1 MTDPT
6 PLSSLSS
13 ALADVV
19 ARTAPSVVAVRSHR
33 ARATGFVWK
42 PGLIVTADEALA
54 DEGEVEIGLPDG
66 STTAATIAG
75 RDHTTDIAL
84 LRADTALAPV
94 KLATTVP
101 PLGALSVVI
110 ATNRDTPSAAL
121 GMVSLSGKSWRSLR
135 GGDIDARIELDV
147 RLRSSQQGGLAL
159 DASGEAFGMAV
170 LGPRRVLVIPTATI
184 ERVAAQLEAR
194 GRIARG
200 YLGLGLQPV
209 RLDDGVGAMV
219 MNVDKAGP
227 SAAAG
232 IRQGDVIVAV
242 NDQKLS
248 GVRALSRT
256 LGPASVGAVVDVAA
270 RRGGEPVSFKVT
282 VGREARGVS
291 EDIAPE
297 IVLSLEI
304 DDPALADRLAALLG
318 NIAGV
323 RLAGP
328 GEKATA
334 TIVTRDPRIMPDDI
348 ALTQRE
354 LDVLAL
360 MAEGGS
366 NKMIARQLNISVHTV
381 KFHVGSLLDKLDAT
395 GRTDAVAHAAR
406 RGVIEL

>member
-1 MTDPT
+1 MTAPT

-19 ARTAPSVVAVRSHR
+19 AHTAPSVVSMHSHR
-33 ARATGFVWK
+33 SRATGFVWK

-54 DEGEVEIGLPDG
+54 DEGEVQIGLADG
-66 STTAATIAG
+66 STVAATIVG

-84 LRADTALAPV
+84 LRADTGIAPV
-94 KLATTVP
+94 KLAATVP
-101 PLGALSVVI
+101 ALGTLAVVV
-110 ATNRDTPSAAL
+110 ATNREAPSAAL

-147 RLRSSQQGGLAL
+147 RLRPSHEGGLAL
-159 DASGEAFGMAV
+159 DAAGEAFGMAV

-184 ERVAAQLEAR
+184 ERVAAQLETR

-209 RLDDGVGAMV
+209 RLDDGIGAMV

-256 LGPASVGAVVDVAA
+256 LGPTSVGAVVDIAA
-270 RRGGEPVSFKVT
+270 RRGGEPISFKVT
-282 VGREARGVS
+282 VGERPEA
-291 EDIAPE
+291 
-297 IVLSLEI
+297 
-304 DDPALADRLAALLG
+304 
-318 NIAGV
+318 
-323 RLAGP
+323 
-328 GEKATA
+328 
-334 TIVTRDPRIMPDDI
+334 
-348 ALTQRE
+348 
-354 LDVLAL
+354 
-360 MAEGGS
+360 
-366 NKMIARQLNISVHTV
+366 
-381 KFHVGSLLDKLDAT
+381 
-395 GRTDAVAHAAR
+395 
-406 RGVIEL
+406 